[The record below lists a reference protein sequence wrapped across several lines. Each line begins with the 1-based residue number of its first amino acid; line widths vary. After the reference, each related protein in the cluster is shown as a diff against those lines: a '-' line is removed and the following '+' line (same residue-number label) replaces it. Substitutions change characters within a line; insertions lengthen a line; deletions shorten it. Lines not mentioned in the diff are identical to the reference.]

1 MQMNW
6 LIVAL
11 FLCVVVQIGLVIWGP
26 NVKSDGLRMVR
37 VAVAIVLA
45 GLATA
50 TAFQAYER
58 SHTISGIQSR
68 LDALKVRQLDLKA
81 RFDAL
86 LAESAKA
93 PNDPVLLKS
102 LGTRHLELAKED
114 EALKKDVD
122 AIQKEL
128 TPMNK

>member
-50 TAFQAYER
+50 TAFQVYER

-93 PNDPVLLKS
+93 PNDPMLLKS
-102 LGTRHLELAKED
+102 LGTRHTELAKED
-114 EALKKDVD
+114 E
-122 AIQKEL
+122 EL
-128 TPMNK
+128 